1 MTTNSKIAM
10 LVTLAAIGVASPAFA
25 QSFDPDTG
33 SGNVLSLTDQST
45 ASYAQALPKLSI
57 HHKRV
62 AHHHE
67 GLDAFAMAPR
77 AQSGS
82 VSDDPINA
90 GGGNLGYNEE
100 LKNY

>member
-10 LVTLAAIGVASPAFA
+10 LVTLAAISIASPAFA
-25 QSFDPDTG
+25 QSFDPAKER
-33 SGNVLSLTDQST
+33 Q
-45 ASYAQALPKLSI
+45 
-57 HHKRV
+57 KRV
-62 AHHHE
+62 ASRHE

-90 GGGNLGYNEE
+90 GGGSFGYNEE

>member
-1 MTTNSKIAM
+1 MTTKSKIAM

-25 QSFDPDTG
+25 QSFDPDTC

-45 ASYAQALPKLSI
+45 ASYAQALPDISV

-62 AHHHE
+62 ANRHE

-77 AQSGS
+77 AQRGS
-82 VSDDPINA
+82 VSADPANT

>member
-1 MTTNSKIAM
+1 MTTKSKIAM

-25 QSFDPDTG
+25 QSFDPDIGTG
-33 SGNVLSLTDQST
+33 NALSLTDQST
-45 ASYAQALPKLSI
+45 ASYAQALPEISV

-62 AHHHE
+62 ANRHE

-77 AQSGS
+77 AQRGS
-82 VSDDPINA
+82 VSDDPA
-90 GGGNLGYNEE
+90 DTGGGSLGYNEE